1 VENWTYP
8 ERQMYIFEI
17 IAERKIQQA
26 IEEGQF
32 DNLENKGKPLVDD
45 GLDLVPED
53 LRMAYK
59 IMKNAGVVPEEIEL
73 RKEIVNLNQLL
84 NACADEAERKA
95 IRMKISEK
103 QLKYNIIMEARG
115 KKITDIEYMEKIMDR
130 LK

>member
-1 VENWTYP
+1 
-8 ERQMYIFEI
+8 MYIFEI

-32 DNLENKGKPLVDD
+32 DNLPNKGKPLVDD
-45 GLDLVPED
+45 GLDMVPED

-73 RKEIVNLNQLL
+73 RKGIINLYELL

-95 IRMKISEK
+95 IRAKINEK
-103 QLKYNIIMEARG
+103 QLKYNLIMEARG
-115 KKITDIEYMEKIMDR
+115 KKITDIEYMDKIMDK

>member
-1 VENWTYP
+1 
-8 ERQMYIFEI
+8 MYIFEI

-26 IEEGQF
+26 MEEGQF
-32 DNLENKGKPLVDD
+32 DHLQNKGKPLVDD
-45 GLDLVPED
+45 GMDMVPED

-73 RKEIVNLNQLL
+73 RKGIVNLYELL

-95 IRMKISEK
+95 IRAKISEK
-103 QLKYNIIMEARG
+103 QLKYNIIMESRG
-115 KKITDIEYMEKIMDR
+115 KKITDAGYMDKIMEK

>member
-1 VENWTYP
+1 
-8 ERQMYIFEI
+8 MYIFEI

-95 IRMKISEK
+95 LRMKISEK